1 MPVRAALLTVGL
13 LALASCRS
21 SHGTRPA
28 AAPIADRGS
37 AAPAAAA
44 SASATAAATAQQ
56 LWARYQ
62 AAHAGAT
69 TANAIARGRVIW
81 ALLAP
86 DARSMVSAVAQDMI
100 GRLDA
105 RSPITAQDLGYKLL
119 GETAAARA
127 ADMASARLLAVT
139 PEQADHAKLEIELG
153 QDRLTFE
160 AVHDASGWRFAS
172 TPSLVASYDTVFKAP
187 AGGLAPRGSATLE
200 ELSARWQDVL
210 AHGNGWDAYN
220 MLSAANRARLD
231 TLIGRMGGSGA
242 ADVVK
247 VLEKTIADRREA
259 GITVT
264 KATLE
269 DRTAASA
276 SIVLEYSNGRND
288 RFPAVLAGGTWWLEM
303 PI

>member
-1 MPVRAALLTVGL
+1 MPLRAALLAIAV

-21 SHGTRPA
+21 SHETAASSAPA
-28 AAPIADRGS
+28 TAPVTGSGS
-37 AAPAAAA
+37 AAPPA
-44 SASATAAATAQQ
+44 STGTAQQ
-56 LWARYQ
+56 LWASYQ

-69 TANAIARGRVIW
+69 TANAIAKGRVIW
-81 ALLAP
+81 ELLAP
-86 DARSMVSAVAQDMI
+86 DARSMVSAVAQEMI

-105 RSPITAQDLGYKLL
+105 KIPITTQDLGYKLL

-127 ADMASARLLAVT
+127 TDMASARLLAVT
-139 PEQADHAKLEIELG
+139 PEQADHTRLDVQLG
-153 QDRLTFE
+153 KDKLTFE

-172 TPSLVASYDTVFKAP
+172 TPSLVAAYDAVFHAP
-187 AGGLAPRGSATLE
+187 AGGLAPKGSATLE

-231 TLIGRMGGSGA
+231 ALIGQMGGSGA

-247 VLEKTIADRREA
+247 VLEKTIADRRAA

-264 KATLE
+264 RATLE
-269 DRTAASA
+269 DRTATSA
-276 SIVLEYSNGRND
+276 SVVLEYSNGRND
-288 RFPAVLAGGTWWLEM
+288 RFPAVLADGAWWLEM